1 MSADHNDSD
10 LVKSLGYLAAAI
22 VLGIAAFVLYF

>member
-10 LVKSLGYLAAAI
+10 VVKGLGYLAVAI
-22 VLGIAAFVLYF
+22 VAGIAAFVLYF

>member
-10 LVKSLGYLAAAI
+10 LVKGLGYLAATI
-22 VLGIAAFVLYF
+22 VVGIAAFVLYF